1 MGKRKEFD
9 FDLFGGKHMKK
20 RTKKI
25 LKNIWALAL
34 ANQSLVCSYSD
45 RDDMKEI
52 ANKLLEEMEKLL
64 PIY

>member
-1 MGKRKEFD
+1 
-9 FDLFGGKHMKK
+9 MKK

-34 ANQSLVCSYSD
+34 ANQLLVCSYSD

-52 ANKLLEEMEKLL
+52 SKKLLEEMEKLL